1 MRNSRL
7 IGGKPKIGIRPII
20 DGRRGGIRESLE
32 DMTMAMAHKVAELY
46 SSVLRHSDGTSVEC
60 VIADTTIGGVAEA
73 AMADVAKAAGARVVG
88 TGRSD
93 FPNQINNVV
102 AFPGIFKGALEGR
115 ATQITEEMKLAAAEA
130 LADLVS
136 DEELNDDFIMPE
148 AFDPRVA
155 AVVSEAVKSHI

>member
-73 AMADVAKAAGARVVG
+73 AMAAEKFRNSGVGVVPVSYTHLDVYKR
-88 TGRSD
+88 
-93 FPNQINNVV
+93 Q
-102 AFPGIFKGALEGR
+102 
-115 ATQITEEMKLAAAEA
+115 
-130 LADLVS
+130 
-136 DEELNDDFIMPE
+136 DFIL
-148 AFDPRVA
+148 FSRYNYVR
-155 AVVSEAVKSHI
+155 H